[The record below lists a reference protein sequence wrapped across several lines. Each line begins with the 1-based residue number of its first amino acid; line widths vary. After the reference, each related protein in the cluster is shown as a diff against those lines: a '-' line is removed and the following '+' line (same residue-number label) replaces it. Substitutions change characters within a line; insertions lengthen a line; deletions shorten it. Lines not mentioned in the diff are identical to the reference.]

1 MNNGSLSA
9 LLAIGLVL
17 SNAVHAHIGV
27 DAHGSFAS
35 GLLHPFSG
43 FDHMLAMIAVGLW
56 ACQMGGRALFIL
68 PTVFIAT
75 MALGAGLGMTG
86 GALPLAEGA
95 IAASVLVLGA
105 LIAFAAR
112 APWQP
117 AAALVAVF
125 ALFHGAVHGAGM
137 PEFASQPEY
146 LAGVLMATAS
156 LHAFGLAAAYLLQQ
170 KARVLQATGAAIT
183 FAGACLVVMA

>member
-43 FDHMLAMIAVGLW
+43 PDHMLAMIAVGLW
-56 ACQMGGRALFIL
+56 ASQMGGRALFLL
-68 PTVFIAT
+68 PSTFTAA
-75 MALGAGLGMTG
+75 MALGIGLGMTS
-86 GALPLAEGA
+86 GALPIAEGA

-105 LIAFAAR
+105 LIAF
-112 APWQP
+112 
-117 AAALVAVF
+117 
-125 ALFHGAVHGAGM
+125 
-137 PEFASQPEY
+137 S
-146 LAGVLMATAS
+146 
-156 LHAFGLAAAYLLQQ
+156 
-170 KARVLQATGAAIT
+170 
-183 FAGACLVVMA
+183 